1 MSFQPVIP
9 VGGLA
14 GWAFLNKTRERQE
27 ASFVASPAL
36 KNDLDHFRQKFASIT
51 STDELVKDRRSF
63 RVILSAYGL
72 EDDINSTAFIRKI
85 IDDGVDDRRAL
96 SNRLTDKRY
105 KALAQDMQFLVAGST
120 VTAPEDL
127 HERIVAQFQTRSF
140 ERAVGE
146 QNQDMRMAMSLQR
159 ELPGL
164 VQGYTSESAQWFA
177 VLGNAP
183 LRKAMET
190 ALGLP
195 KEFGA
200 LDVDQQVVRLKA
212 AVTRR
217 FNVSN
222 LQALSEP
229 ENMDK
234 LVKRFLVM
242 AQINE
247 MQVSMSPASVALA
260 LLQR

>member
-9 VGGLA
+9 IGGLA

-27 ASFVASPAL
+27 ASFTASPVI
-36 KNDLDHFRQKFASIT
+36 KNDLEHFTKNFASLT
-51 STDELVKDRRSF
+51 STEDLVKDRRTF
-63 RVILSAYGL
+63 RVILQAYGL

-85 IDDGVDDRRAL
+85 IDDGVEDRTAL
-96 SNRLTDKRY
+96 ANRLTDKRY
-105 KALAQDMQFLVAGST
+105 KALAQDLQFLVPGAT
-120 VTAPEDL
+120 VAAADDL
-127 HERIVAQFQTRSF
+127 KDRIVAQFQTRSF
-140 ERAVGE
+140 ERAVGD
-146 QNQDMRMAMSLQR
+146 QDQDMRMAMSLQR
-159 ELPGL
+159 ELPEL
-164 VQGYTSESAQWFA
+164 VQGYTSENAQWFA

-183 LRKAMET
+183 LRKVMET

-212 AVTRR
+212 AVSRR
-217 FNVSN
+217 FNVPN

-229 ENMDK
+229 EHMDK

-242 AQINE
+242 SQIRD
-247 MQVSMSPASVALA
+247 MQVSMSSASIALT

>member
-9 VGGLA
+9 IGGLA

-27 ASFVASPAL
+27 ASFTAAPAV
-36 KNDLDHFRQKFASIT
+36 KNDLAHFRQNFAAIS
-51 STDELVKDRRSF
+51 STEDLVKDRRSF

-72 EDDINSTAFIRKI
+72 EDDINSGAFIRKI
-85 IDDGVDDRRAL
+85 IDDGVDDRKAL
-96 SNRLTDKRY
+96 ANRLTDRRY
-105 KALAQDMQFLVAGST
+105 KALAQDLGFLTAGSKT
-120 VTAPEDL
+120 VAPGDL
-127 HERIVAQFQTRSF
+127 KERIAAQFQSRSF
-140 ERAVGE
+140 ERAVGA
-146 QNQDMRMAMSLQR
+146 QNQDMRMALALQR
-159 ELPGL
+159 ELPDL
-164 VQGYTSESAQWFA
+164 VQGYASDNAQWFA

-183 LRKAMET
+183 MRKVMET

-200 LDVDQQVVRLKA
+200 LDVDQQVVRLKSS
-212 AVTRR
+212 VSRR

-234 LVKRFLVM
+234 LIKRFLVM
-242 AQINE
+242 SQIRE
-247 MQVSMSPASVALA
+247 MQVSMSPASVALT
-260 LLQR
+260 LLRR